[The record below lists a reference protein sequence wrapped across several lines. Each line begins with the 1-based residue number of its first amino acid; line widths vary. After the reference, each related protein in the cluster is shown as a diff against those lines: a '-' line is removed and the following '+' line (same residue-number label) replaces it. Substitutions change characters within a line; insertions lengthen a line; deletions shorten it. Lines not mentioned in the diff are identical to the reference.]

1 MRKQRIT
8 GTSKMRRNMKR
19 PGQLQVTEPGEEQI
33 PGLGVLTGR
42 KADCKPGAL
51 PMEDEGQ
58 LL

>member
-8 GTSKMRRNMKR
+8 GTSKAEHEEA
-19 PGQLQVTEPGEEQI
+19 QLQVTEPGEDQI